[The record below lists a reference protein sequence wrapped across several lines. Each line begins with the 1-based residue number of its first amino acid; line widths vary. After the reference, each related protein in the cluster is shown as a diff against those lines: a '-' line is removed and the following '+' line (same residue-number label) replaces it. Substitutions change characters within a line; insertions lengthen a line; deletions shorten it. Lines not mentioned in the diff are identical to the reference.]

1 MTCVE
6 KLLIVALGV
15 LALSFLGYIVGPAPM
30 LSGAVSANTARYRHR
45 RAAAR
50 SPSAA
55 QTAQAQWDY
64 YFQSLRS

>member
-30 LSGAVSANTARYRHR
+30 LRVAVSSRCKAPGDLPGEQPT
-45 RAAAR
+45 
-50 SPSAA
+50 
-55 QTAQAQWDY
+55 
-64 YFQSLRS
+64 